1 MSVIDSSYF
10 VGERSVP
17 NITGT
22 HPAVTVNLASL
33 DRLILIY
40 EKDYLTR
47 LLGKTLY
54 DEFIAA
60 LALSTEWAT
69 GLRDALR
76 DSTLKTSPIAD
87 YVWYFWMRQQATLI
101 TTGGAT
107 EQKSENS
114 VNVSPSRLMTEAYNS
129 AIKGTWDVIN
139 YLDEHY
145 TDLPSARVTESEWL
159 RPINVFGI

>member
-60 LALSTEWAT
+60 LALSTAWAT
-69 GLRDALR
+69 GLLDALR

-114 VNVSPSRLMTEAYNS
+114 VNVSPSRLMIEAYNS
-129 AIKGTWDVIN
+129 AIKGTCDVID

-145 TDLPSARVTESEWL
+145 TDLPSSRVTEPEWL